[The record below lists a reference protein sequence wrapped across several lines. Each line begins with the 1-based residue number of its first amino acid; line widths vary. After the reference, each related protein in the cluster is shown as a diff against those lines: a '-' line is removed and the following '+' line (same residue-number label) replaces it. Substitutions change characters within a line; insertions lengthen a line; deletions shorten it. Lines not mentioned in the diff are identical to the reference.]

1 MLCKAGLQGVAG
13 LIRIKVAATSG
24 DYVSVMFSFQFR
36 CPTTGMMVTGWQRE
50 TPAAVS
56 GPHLVFV
63 AERCPAC
70 GGLHIVNPSTGR
82 LLAQEMPA
90 RPHAPVRAPQPH
102 LH

>member
-1 MLCKAGLQGVAG
+1 
-13 LIRIKVAATSG
+13 LIRIKVAAPAG

-36 CPTTGMMVTGWQRE
+36 CPTTGMVVTGWQRE

-90 RPHAPVRAPQPH
+90 RPPAAGTAVSSPH

>member
-1 MLCKAGLQGVAG
+1 MAG
-13 LIRIKVAATSG
+13 AAR

-36 CPTTGMMVTGWQRE
+36 CPATGMVVTGWQRE
-50 TPAAVS
+50 TPAAVT

-82 LLAQEMPA
+82 LLAQEMPP
-90 RPHAPVRAPQPH
+90 RPPAAVPAALPH